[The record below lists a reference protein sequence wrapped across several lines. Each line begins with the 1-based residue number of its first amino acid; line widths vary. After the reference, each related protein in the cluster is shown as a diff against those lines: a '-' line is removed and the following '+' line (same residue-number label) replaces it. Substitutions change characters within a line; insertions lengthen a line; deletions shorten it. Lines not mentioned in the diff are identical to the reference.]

1 MQEQTSPES
10 QQTGT
15 CRARIA
21 AGMAG
26 QWDAKSVTGIAQPGR
41 CEVKKMVSDQKE
53 TTARQV
59 QLQPLL
65 QHKNSYLHKVTTSA
79 QMAQSESLPL
89 SLP

>member
-15 CRARIA
+15 CRARIV

-53 TTARQV
+53 TTAR
-59 QLQPLL
+59 
-65 QHKNSYLHKVTTSA
+65 
-79 QMAQSESLPL
+79 
-89 SLP
+89 

>member
-1 MQEQTSPES
+1 V
-10 QQTGT
+10 
-15 CRARIA
+15 
-21 AGMAG
+21 AG
-26 QWDAKSVTGIAQPGR
+26 QRDAENVTEIDQPGR

-65 QHKNSYLHKVTTSA
+65 QHKNFYLHKVTTSA